1 MSVVATTCDVAT
13 GRGADALDGIGHPR
27 VALAICER
35 SLPPMLHDA
44 LARLDLARIDDVVTG
59 IAAAAAAAA
68 AADAPDELLRDAGY
82 PDVVAD
88 GLAADIAVL
97 ARRHAR
103 LTGTDRLTLKLEVVE
118 TDACRRFHADYV
130 ALRMLCTYV
139 GPGTQWHAIADPD
152 TIGQVPTGAVAIF
165 KGRMLLDPP
174 TVLHRSPPIV
184 ATGERRLMLTLDP
197 A

>member
-27 VALAICER
+27 VALAIWER
-35 SLPPMLHDA
+35 SLPPVLHDA
-44 LARLDLARIDDVVTG
+44 LALLDLARIDDVVTG
-59 IAAAAAAAA
+59 IA

-103 LTGTDRLTLKLEVVE
+103 LTGADRLTLKLEVVE

-130 ALRMLCTYV
+130 TLRMLCTYV